1 MSPVTIELS
10 AEEHE
15 MFTIRSKKFQQHLI
29 TNPRGVSLNFPP
41 LLKKNGSRESSK
53 SSKVAH
59 TRKK

>member
-1 MSPVTIELS
+1 MFPVTIELF

-29 TNPRGVSLNFPP
+29 TKPRGVSLNFPR
-41 LLKKNGSRESSK
+41 LLKKNGSWESSK
-53 SSKVAH
+53 ASKLVD